1 MIIFFYKKEGENLY
15 KKTIRIINILLIII
29 YILSCTSMVFAQAI
43 DPLAVVNSGIN
54 AQSGTSTLYTLGNA
68 ILGILQYVGVGVA
81 IIATLILAM
90 KYMYSAPEEKAE
102 VKKKLIPYIIGG
114 VLVFGAIQLVKLV
127 EVFTNEIISGK

>member
-1 MIIFFYKKEGENLY
+1 MY